1 MTASM
6 YRYGER
12 HKISGKGPVV
22 LVSRDIAY
30 TFPMSY
36 AYLAGYLKE
45 RGEDVR
51 IVFKDGPPEEVA
63 KRIAAQ
69 RPILVGFGSLYPE
82 LAEVSAIIRA
92 LDQSGRDFPVVIGG
106 QMVSPIPEFAVRIT
120 GADFGVI
127 GEGEITL
134 YRLVVALRE
143 GKDPSGIG
151 GLAIRQGDD
160 IFLTGPGDYIED
172 LSVLPA
178 IPYECFPAE
187 NWLHIGLWYAQ
198 NFPQPQWRMGDRVI
212 NVHGGRGCPF
222 NCNFCYHHS
231 KARYRPVSLM
241 IEEAAEALTR
251 FNGNMLYFSD
261 DLVLHS
267 PKRAKQLIEELGR
280 LGRRVEYSVS
290 ARFDILSR
298 MDDALLK
305 ELRDTGCRNMGLGM
319 ESGSDRMLELI
330 GKNCTAEMIMDG
342 LRRLQNVG
350 IYPAVGVMIGQYTE
364 TRDDVEAS
372 ISLMRSAVRNDPHIN
387 FAFNITTP
395 FPGSPL
401 YDLIMAKGY
410 LRSHGEFYDRYFA
423 TNGEMK
429 QVVNLSAMTDNEVMD
444 MYNKMNQAY
453 LEEKNRHPKKIIQL
467 NADKTAFRVHYS
479 IPFSVDYI
487 IIDVNQSVLIRCISD
502 QVDEVDFGKGFQGSL
517 IGDMIAMA
525 ANRFPEIREYYS
537 EQTTISVTPFSRWDL
552 PNITENGKAV
562 SQWFAIYQ
570 A

>member
-1 MTASM
+1 MTGST
-6 YRYGER
+6 YRYRER

-45 RGEDVR
+45 KGEDVR

-63 KRIAAQ
+63 KRIAAH
-69 RPILVGFGSLYPE
+69 RPVLVGFGSLYPE
-82 LAEVSAIIRA
+82 LAEVAAIIRV
-92 LDQSGRDFPVVIGG
+92 LDRSGRDFPVVIGG
-106 QMVSPIPEFAVRIT
+106 QMVSPIPEFAVQIT

-134 YRLVVALRE
+134 HKLVVAIRE
-143 GKDPSGIG
+143 GRDPSCIG
-151 GLAIRQGDD
+151 GLAVRQGDD
-160 IFLTGPGDYIED
+160 VFLTGPGDYIED
-172 LSVLPA
+172 LSMLPA
-178 IPYECFPAE
+178 IPYEFFPTE
-187 NWLHIGLWYAQ
+187 NWLNIGIWYAR

-241 IEEAAEALTR
+241 IEEAAEALAR

-280 LGRRVEYSVS
+280 MERRIEYSVS

-298 MDDALLK
+298 MDDALLM
-305 ELRDTGCRNMGLGM
+305 ELRDSGCRNMGLGM
-319 ESGSDRMLELI
+319 ESGSDRMLKII
-330 GKNCTAEMIMDG
+330 GKNCTGEMIMDG
-342 LRRLQNVG
+342 LQRLRKAG
-350 IYPAVGVMIGQYTE
+350 IYPAVGIMIGQYTE
-364 TRDDVEAS
+364 NREDVEAS
-372 ISLMRSAVRNDPHIN
+372 ISLMRTAVRNDPNIN

-410 LRSHGEFYDRYFA
+410 LQSHREFYDRYFA
-423 TNGEMK
+423 SDGEMK
-429 QVVNLSAMTDNEVMD
+429 QVVNLSAMTDNEVIE
-444 MYNKMNQAY
+444 MYNKMNQVY

-467 NADKTAFRVHYS
+467 KADKSAFQVHYA

-487 IIDVNQSVLIRCISD
+487 ILDVNQSILIRCISD
-502 QVDEVDFGKGFQGSL
+502 QIDGIDFGKGLQGNL
-517 IGDMIAMA
+517 IGDMIATA
-525 ANRFPEIREYYS
+525 ANQFPEIRERFN
-537 EQTTISVTPFSRWDL
+537 EQTTICVTPFSRWDL
-552 PNITENGKAV
+552 PNLSENGKTV